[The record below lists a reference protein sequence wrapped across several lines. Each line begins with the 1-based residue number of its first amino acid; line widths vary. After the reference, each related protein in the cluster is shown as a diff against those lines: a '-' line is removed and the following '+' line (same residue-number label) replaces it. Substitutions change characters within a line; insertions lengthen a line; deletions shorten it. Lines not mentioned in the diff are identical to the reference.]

1 MDDAAARDAFLEE
14 KMDQRPQTPATRG
27 AEEQLSAKV
36 TELHAKVTELTEE
49 MGACNAK
56 GVELT
61 ADVKK
66 YRIFWEAANRE
77 AEKLQAGEE
86 VNLQR
91 CKTSL
96 KKEKKGRITAELL
109 DEDCKEK
116 LRITEEM
123 LDEDC
128 KEKLRIANTQGS
140 GGGRKKRKSR
150 RRKKTRKSKKR
161 KSTKRRSKKSKRR

>member
-1 MDDAAARDAFLEE
+1 MDDAAERNAFLEE

-61 ADVKK
+61 AAAEY
-66 YRIFWEAANRE
+66 YRNFWHLATRE

-116 LRITEEM
+116 LRI
-123 LDEDC
+123 
-128 KEKLRIANTQGS
+128 ANTQGS
-140 GGGRKKRKSR
+140 GGGRNKRKSR

>member
-96 KKEKKGRITAELL
+96 RKEKKGRVTAEL
-109 DEDCKEK
+109 
-116 LRITEEM
+116 